1 MENVKVKR
9 ITQSTIISMGWTKS
23 MINKL
28 LPEPM
33 LVRNPHYACA
43 SEMKLWEEEVVLK
56 VMETP
61 EYKVALEKAEKR
73 KQAAKKGL
81 QTRETNFMELMTE
94 IGNSIKIRVLPE
106 DELIADTLKE
116 RESNIRFRLENNV
129 EYCERHLGYE
139 CDYDEY
145 REAEM
150 ELEDFNRNGIHMPA
164 KETLDRWVVNHIR
177 HNLTDYEFH
186 LHKLKGHTKQDEV
199 YEDFKRILLRR
210 IAETYPNYAAECEN
224 QINNVSAVRW
234 WRM

>member
-28 LPEPM
+28 LPESM

-106 DELIADTLKE
+106 DELISDTLKE
-116 RESNIRFRLENNV
+116 QESHIRFKLEI
-129 EYCERHLGYE
+129 
-139 CDYDEY
+139 
-145 REAEM
+145 
-150 ELEDFNRNGIHMPA
+150 F
-164 KETLDRWVVNHIR
+164 
-177 HNLTDYEFH
+177 
-186 LHKLKGHTKQDEV
+186 LHRYHS
-199 YEDFKRILLRR
+199 ILPLL
-210 IAETYPNYAAECEN
+210 IL
-224 QINNVSAVRW
+224 
-234 WRM
+234 